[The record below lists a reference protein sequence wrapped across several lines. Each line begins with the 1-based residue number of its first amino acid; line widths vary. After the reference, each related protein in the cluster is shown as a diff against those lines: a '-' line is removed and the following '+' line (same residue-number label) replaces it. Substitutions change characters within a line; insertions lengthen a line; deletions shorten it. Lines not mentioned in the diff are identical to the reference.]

1 MLLHGGF
8 GSAISRPECFCW
20 ALRLGRLL
28 HCLLARF
35 CLQIQDST
43 AWLFC
48 VYPDTASPGQERK
61 PRIRTKPGVIS
72 TQQGPALCVQT
83 LAAHA
88 SRSGVLWPCTA
99 TWPNHN

>member
-8 GSAISRPECFCW
+8 GSAISRPECCCW

-48 VYPDTASPGQERK
+48 V
-61 PRIRTKPGVIS
+61 
-72 TQQGPALCVQT
+72 
-83 LAAHA
+83 
-88 SRSGVLWPCTA
+88 
-99 TWPNHN
+99 